1 MLIPFLL
8 GFKVT
13 LFKPLIDLNIN
24 CLQLWFGQMEPICY
38 ICKRI
43 CVLKIF
49 TMVNSEK
56 FSKRLQKIFNYYDL
70 SAAAFADAINVGR
83 SSISH
88 ILSGRNK
95 PSLDFVLKIV
105 QTYPEVELYWLLN
118 GTGNFPGNLK
128 VEDKPAAATT
138 PIPPRTEIN
147 PEIRQVPS
155 EQNPPIIASG
165 GKSIQKIVIFY
176 KDGTFEAFE
185 N

>member
-1 MLIPFLL
+1 
-8 GFKVT
+8 
-13 LFKPLIDLNIN
+13 
-24 CLQLWFGQMEPICY
+24 
-38 ICKRI
+38 
-43 CVLKIF
+43 
-49 TMVNSEK
+49 MVNSEK

-118 GTGNFPGNLK
+118 GTGKFPGNSKNDGEPLK
-128 VEDKPAAATT
+128 ETILA
-138 PIPPRTEIN
+138 PPRVEISPEVKQINSVQKN
-147 PEIRQVPS
+147 PS
-155 EQNPPIIASG
+155 SASG

-176 KDGTFEAFE
+176 MDGSFEAFE